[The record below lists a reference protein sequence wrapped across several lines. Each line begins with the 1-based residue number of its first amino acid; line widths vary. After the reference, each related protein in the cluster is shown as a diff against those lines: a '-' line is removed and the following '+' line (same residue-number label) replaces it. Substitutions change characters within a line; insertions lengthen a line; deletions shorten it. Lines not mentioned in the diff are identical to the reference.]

1 MTNANMEPTSMLDH
15 AGGRTAAG
23 ALRDLLR
30 LEQVRLV
37 YEQMLPSQLVAVL
50 NAVVFVA
57 VQSLVIAAPVLI
69 AWLAAVCVLA
79 LIRIAGGIAFRS
91 AAPHAGQIGRW
102 RLYTIAGAAA
112 SGIVW
117 GSAAWLLFPPMNVA
131 HQVFVAFVLGGMVA
145 GSVTTLAP
153 VFPAFLVYAVFTLVP
168 AAVRF
173 PLQQDYV
180 HYAMGWLILVFLV
193 AVTVIARR
201 SHEHMSDMLRLRIE
215 NAELTGELHAA
226 RERLRRERQSADTE
240 RA

>member
-1 MTNANMEPTSMLDH
+1 MTNANMEPSSMLDH

-102 RLYTIAGAAA
+102 RLYAIAGAAA

-153 VFPAFLVYAVFTLVP
+153 VFPAFLAYAVLTLVP
-168 AAVRF
+168 VAIRF

-180 HYAMGWLILVFLV
+180 HYAMGWMVVVFLA
-193 AVTVIARR
+193 AVIVIARR
-201 SHEHMSDMLRLRIE
+201 SHEHMSDMLRLRVE

-226 RERLRRERQSADTE
+226 RERLRRERQSADAE

>member
-1 MTNANMEPTSMLDH
+1 MVNASMEPASMLDRE
-15 AGGRTAAG
+15 GGRTAAG

-30 LEQVRLV
+30 QEQVRLA
-37 YEQMLPSQLVAVL
+37 YEQLLPSQLVAVL

-79 LIRIAGGIAFRS
+79 LVRIASGIAYRS
-91 AAPHAGQIGRW
+91 EAPQAGQTGRW
-102 RLYTIAGAAA
+102 RLYVIAGAAA

-117 GSAAWLLFPPMNVA
+117 GSAAWLLFPPMNIA

-153 VFPAFLVYAVFTLVP
+153 VFPAFLVYAVLTLVP

-180 HYAMGWLILVFLV
+180 HYAMGWMVLVFLA
-193 AVTVIARR
+193 AVIVIARR
-201 SHEHMSDMLRLRIE
+201 SHQHMSDMLRLRIE
-215 NAELTGELHAA
+215 NAGLTGELHAT
-226 RERLRRERQSADTE
+226 REKLRRARRDADTG